1 MEVQRS
7 PEGFHLQNSES
18 KFSSARETHSRSSLR
33 TLRSISTSFTT
44 SFDRLT
50 SFGNI
55 RFDQEVKSKGLG
67 YLKSIVDKNPLFLH
81 LWNEILVMLC
91 VIATSLDPLFC
102 YTLLVDESK
111 RCVEFD
117 KKLRTVVV
125 IFRSIT
131 DFFYIFLIVCHFH
144 FGYSSFYNA
153 NPDDA
158 DDGVCTRAWRFL
170 FSYFTVDVL
179 SVLPLPQVVVLIII
193 PSFKGYRFIYA
204 VRSLKYILLI
214 QYLPRVFRIYS
225 FLKKVRWTSNI
236 LPETAGAKAA
246 FNLFLYMLA
255 SHVIGA
261 FWYLFAIERKITCWE
276 ESNRD
281 LTLNCNHSVDILS
294 ADTFCSAKD
303 EHGSTSFDFGIFKEA
318 FRLVNSRNFIQ
329 RISLCYWWGL
339 QKLSSLGQDLKTS
352 DHLWEIY
359 FAVTITVSG
368 LVLFALLV
376 GNLQTYLQSTIARL
390 EEMRLKG
397 QDIELWMAYHSLPP
411 KLKKKIKKYERYK
424 WRETKGVDVE
434 QLLHNLPRD
443 LRRDTKRHL
452 CLTPLLSVSKL
463 QNMDDK
469 VLDAI
474 CDYLKPVL
482 YIERNLI
489 VQEGEPLDEIVFII
503 RGKVMIYSKKE
514 GEGAAGCSGSKWL
527 TKGDFYGEDL
537 LDWALRNPT
546 STTVPIS
553 TKTMRA
559 HSKVEAFVLLANDLK
574 NVVTK
579 FWWLFS
585 RNSPS
590 LKAIWAPWA
599 ALALQLAWRR
609 YHKSKIEKDKCK
621 SQLAIERR
629 NAIQNS
635 NAPLLN
641 STYLVRALRALRTL
655 KLKAKKAQ
663 AESSRV

>member
-1 MEVQRS
+1 MEVGRS
-7 PEGFHLQNSES
+7 SEVFHLQHSER
-18 KFSSARETHSRSSLR
+18 KLSSARETHSRTSLR

-55 RFDQEVKSKGLG
+55 NFDEEVRSKGLG
-67 YLKSIVDKNPLFLH
+67 YLKSIVDKNPVFLH

-91 VIATSLDPLFC
+91 VIATSLDPFFC
-102 YTLLVDESK
+102 YILLVDEDK
-111 RCVEFD
+111 RCVGFD

-125 IFRSIT
+125 ILRSIT
-131 DFFYIFLIVCHFH
+131 DFLYIILIVCHFH

-153 NPDDA
+153 NPNDPEC
-158 DDGVCTRAWRFL
+158 GVCTRAWRFL

-179 SVLPLPQVVVLIII
+179 SVLPLPQVVVLVAI
-193 PSFKGYRFIYA
+193 PSFKRYGFIYA
-204 VRSLKYILLI
+204 VRSLKYILI
-214 QYLPRVFRIYS
+214 VQYLPRVFRIYS
-225 FLKKVRWTSNI
+225 FLKKVRWTSSI

-261 FWYLFAIERKITCWE
+261 FWYLFTIERKTTCWE
-276 ESNRD
+276 ERYPHWP
-281 LTLNCNHSVDILS
+281 LNCKYVVGNLS
-294 ADTFCSAKD
+294 ADNFCSPKA
-303 EHGSTSFDFGIFKEA
+303 ENAANSFDFGIFKEA
-318 FRLVNSRNFIQ
+318 LPIVESKDFIKKT
-329 RISLCYWWGL
+329 SLCYWWGL

-352 DHLWEIY
+352 YHLWEVY

-452 CLTPLLSVSKL
+452 CLTPLLSVSKF

-469 VLDAI
+469 LLNAI

-503 RGKVMIYSKKE
+503 RGKVMIYSKRDS
-514 GEGAAGCSGSKWL
+514 EGAAGSSGSKWL

-559 HSKVEAFVLLANDLK
+559 HSKVEAFVLMANDLK
-574 NVVTK
+574 TVVTK

-609 YHKSKIEKDKCK
+609 YHKSKMEKDKCK
-621 SQLAIERR
+621 SPLAIERR

-641 STYLVRALRALRTL
+641 STYLVRALRAL

>member
-1 MEVQRS
+1 MEERRS
-7 PEGFHLQNSES
+7 PESFHLQHSES
-18 KFSSARETHSRSSLR
+18 KLSSIVETRSRNSVKA
-33 TLRSISTSFTT
+33 LRSISTSFTA

-55 RFDQEVKSKGLG
+55 RFDREVRSKGLG
-67 YLKSIVDKNPLFLH
+67 YLKSLVDKNPVFLH

-102 YTLLVDESK
+102 YTLLVDEGK
-111 RCVEFD
+111 GCVRFD
-117 KKLRTVVV
+117 DKMRKVVV
-125 IFRSIT
+125 ILRSII
-131 DFFYIFLIVCHFH
+131 DFLYIILIVCHFH
-144 FGYSSFYNA
+144 FGYSTFYNA
-153 NPDDA
+153 NPDEA
-158 DDGVCTRAWRFL
+158 DDGVWTRAWRFF

-179 SVLPLPQVVVLIII
+179 SVLPLPQVVVLILI
-193 PSFKGYRFIYA
+193 PSLRGNGFIYA
-204 VRSLKYILLI
+204 VRSLKYILI
-214 QYLPRVFRIYS
+214 VQYLPRVFRIYS
-225 FLKKVRWTSNI
+225 FLKKVRWTSSI
-236 LPETAGAKAA
+236 LPESAGAKAV

-261 FWYLFAIERKITCWE
+261 FWYLFTIERKTTCWE
-276 ESNRD
+276 ENYTNWS
-281 LTLNCNHSVDILS
+281 LNCNYVGNLSVDTI
-294 ADTFCSAKD
+294 CSPKAEND
-303 EHGSTSFDFGIFKEA
+303 SNSFNFGIFKDA
-318 FRLVNSRNFIQ
+318 LPIVGSREIVKKF
-329 RISLCYWWGL
+329 SLCFWWGL

-352 DHLWEIY
+352 NHLWEIY
-359 FAVTITVSG
+359 FAVTITISG

-397 QDIELWMAYHSLPP
+397 QDIELWMSYHSLPP

-434 QLLHNLPRD
+434 QVLRNLPRD

-463 QNMDDK
+463 QNVDDK
-469 VLDAI
+469 LLDAI
-474 CDYLKPVL
+474 CDYLKPML
-482 YIERNLI
+482 YIERSVI
-489 VQEGEPLDEIVFII
+489 VQEGEPLDEMVFII
-503 RGKVMIYSKKE
+503 QGKVMIYSKRDSE
-514 GEGAAGCSGSKWL
+514 AVDNSSESRWL

-537 LDWALRNPT
+537 LDWALRNPA

-553 TKTMRA
+553 TKTIRA
-559 HSKVEAFVLLANDLK
+559 HTKVEAFVLMANDLK
-574 NVVTK
+574 TVVSK

-609 YHKSKIEKDKCK
+609 YLKSKNEKDECK

-629 NAIQNS
+629 NVVPHS
-635 NAPLLN
+635 STRLLN
-641 STYLVRALRALRTL
+641 SNLARVLRVL

-663 AESSRV
+663 AAESSRV